1 MPLGLVK
8 KAENLNFVA
17 DLANSNL
24 KYNIINYEFKHHCS
38 CKAGS
43 RHPQCR

>member
-17 DLANSNL
+17 DLANCNL
-24 KYNIINYEFKHHCS
+24 KYNNYEFKHHCS